1 MVVPEPMREAWQERL
16 RRTEQILAEADR
28 LLQQRRTE
36 LGGPG
41 HTEFEDRLLQG
52 VRELAA
58 RILDKQVRLGRPIR
72 VGGLAEATGGP
83 AFSACAGLLSYAQ
96 QQAAERMIR
105 LPEPEP
111 APNGTISRIGRWLRA
126 NF

>member
-16 RRTEQILAEADR
+16 RRAEQILAEADR

-58 RILDKQVRLGRPIR
+58 AVRD
-72 VGGLAEATGGP
+72 LAATSGEMAP
-83 AFSACAGLLSYAQ
+83 VSTSH
-96 QQAAERMIR
+96 AAELAGTAANLDR
-105 LPEPEP
+105 P
-111 APNGTISRIGRWLRA
+111 AASSRRPRRGHVPQG
-126 NF
+126 